1 MIISSLVAMNADG
14 IIGVNNELPWKL
26 KDDLQHFKNY
36 SMNKAI
42 IMGRNTYDSIGRPL
56 PNRFNIVVSN
66 TMTETVD
73 LSIVKNLADAIELAT
88 NYSISAHQDEI
99 VLIGGAKIFDE
110 GMKYVNKL
118 VISWVDAPNIQGD
131 VYFPSFDLTEW
142 VKEKSEHFAQSDV
155 NEFSFEVVEYLKK

>member
-1 MIISSLVAMNADG
+1 MIISSLVAMNADNV
-14 IIGVNNELPWKL
+14 IGVDNDLPWKL

-66 TMTETVD
+66 TMTETEG
-73 LSIVKNLADAIELAT
+73 LSIAKNLAEALEMAT
-88 NYSISAHQDEI
+88 NYSIAEHQDEI
-99 VLIGGAKIFDE
+99 VLIGGARIFDE

-118 VISWVDAPNIQGD
+118 VISWVDAPNIKGD
-131 VYFPSFDLTEW
+131 VYFPSFDLAEW
-142 VKEKSEHFAQSDV
+142 NQDKSEHFAKSDD
-155 NEFSFEVVEYLKK
+155 NEFSFQVVEYLKK

>member
-1 MIISSLVAMNADG
+1 MIISSLVAMNADNV
-14 IIGVNNELPWKL
+14 IGVNNDLPWKL

-66 TMTETVD
+66 TMAETEG
-73 LSIVKNLADAIELAT
+73 LSIAKNLAEALELAT
-88 NYSISAHQDEI
+88 DYSIAERQDEI
-99 VLIGGAKIFDE
+99 VLIGGARIFDE

-118 VISWVDAPNIQGD
+118 VISWVDAPDIQGD
-131 VYFPSFDLTEW
+131 VYFPNFDLAEW
-142 VKEKSEHFAQSDV
+142 DQEKSENFAQSDV
-155 NEFSFEVVEYLKK
+155 NEFSFKVVEYLKK

>member
-1 MIISSLVAMNADG
+1 MIISSLVAMNADNV
-14 IIGVNNELPWKL
+14 IGVDNDLPWKL

-66 TMTETVD
+66 TMTETEG
-73 LSIVKNLADAIELAT
+73 LSIAKNLAEALEMAT
-88 NYSISAHQDEI
+88 NYSIAEHQDEI
-99 VLIGGAKIFDE
+99 VLIGGARIFDE

-118 VISWVDAPNIQGD
+118 VISWVDAPKIKGD
-131 VYFPSFDLTEW
+131 VYFPSFDLAEW
-142 VKEKSEHFAQSDV
+142 DQDKSEHFAKSDV

>member
-1 MIISSLVAMNADG
+1 MIISSLVAMNADNV
-14 IIGVNNELPWKL
+14 IGVDNDLPWKL

-66 TMTETVD
+66 TMTETQG
-73 LSIVKNLADAIELAT
+73 LSIAKNLAEALEMAT
-88 NYSISAHQDEI
+88 NYSIAEHQDEI
-99 VLIGGAKIFDE
+99 VLIGGARIFDE

-118 VISWVDAPNIQGD
+118 VISWVDAPNIKGD
-131 VYFPSFDLTEW
+131 VYFPSFDLAEW
-142 VKEKSEHFAQSDV
+142 DQDKSEHFAKSDD
-155 NEFSFEVVEYLKK
+155 NEFSFQVVEYLKK

>member
-1 MIISSLVAMNADG
+1 MIISSLVAMNADNV
-14 IIGVNNELPWKL
+14 IGVNNDLPWKL

-56 PNRFNIVVSN
+56 PNRFNIVVSS
-66 TMTETVD
+66 TM
-73 LSIVKNLADAIELAT
+73 VKIEGLTIARNLADAIELAN
-88 NYSISAHQDEI
+88 NYSISKDQDEI
-99 VLIGGAKIFDE
+99 VLIGGARIFDE

-131 VYFPSFDLTEW
+131 VYFPSFDLAEW
-142 VKEKSEHFAQSDV
+142 NKGKTEHFAQSDV
-155 NEFSFEVVEYLKK
+155 NEFSFEVVEYFKK